1 MNRIAIEKENS
12 GKGLTA
18 NPLLNSLFANPSSKS
33 SLLPMKSPFPL
44 MPNAIPTTDSVP
56 ETAVP
61 ETLKEVSASEEN
73 TAMGTVLG
81 SPSSSSSSSLAPSP
95 LASPLRTKRRAAA
108 SPRIHGVKSPQ
119 QKKGVAVGS
128 MAAMG
133 RALNAKAEL
142 SVKAERDALAKRVA
156 ELERTVS
163 VLSDDKARL
172 ETTVQ
177 EKERELEERGDRLRE
192 LIEENAHMQDV
203 ISEKQADLSEVLLR
217 RESLQ
222 SHMKQTTDSKR
233 SLEKSL
239 KRMKKEF
246 FFSTVIAIKLSYSN
260 TGTHC
265 NLNAHD
271 LWEAAQR
278 DQIPFSHFPSWI
290 AEYVSSELLKFRR

>member
-1 MNRIAIEKENS
+1 MNRIATEKENN
-12 GKGLTA
+12 GKGMTA
-18 NPLLNSLFANPSSKS
+18 NPLLSTLFANSNSSSKS

-44 MPNAIPTTDSVP
+44 MPTTTAISTESI
-56 ETAVP
+56 P
-61 ETLKEVSASEEN
+61 ETLKEVTASEEN

-81 SPSSSSSSSLAPSP
+81 SPSSSSSPSP

-108 SPRIHGVKSPQ
+108 SPRAHGIKSPQ
-119 QKKGVAVGS
+119 QKKGVMVGS
-128 MAAMG
+128 IAAMG

-156 ELERTVS
+156 DLERTVS
-163 VLSDDKARL
+163 SLSDDKARL

-177 EKERELEERGDRLRE
+177 EKERELEERGERLRE

-290 AEYVSSELLKFRR
+290 AEYVSSELLKSRR

>member
-1 MNRIAIEKENS
+1 MNRIATEKENN
-12 GKGLTA
+12 GKGMTA

-44 MPNAIPTTDSVP
+44 MPTAMSTPTESVP
-56 ETAVP
+56 ETATT
-61 ETLKEVSASEEN
+61 EALKEVSPSEEN

-81 SPSSSSSSSLAPSP
+81 SPSSSPSP
-95 LASPLRTKRRAAA
+95 LASPLKSKRRAAA
-108 SPRIHGVKSPQ
+108 SPRVHGIKSPQ
-119 QKKGVAVGS
+119 QKKGMAVGS

-142 SVKAERDALAKRVA
+142 SVKAERDSLAKRVA

-163 VLSDDKARL
+163 SLTEDKARL

-290 AEYVSSELLKFRR
+290 AEYVSSELLKSRR